1 LSDRDVKFAKG
12 DSQNTVGRPRFIRS
26 ALLNAFAEAA
36 RSLGLDPYRMLRR
49 AGLPVAA
56 LDHPDYQIPADK
68 VQALLA
74 DCANSAASEDFGLL
88 VGKAFRLSMK
98 GPLGLLMREQPTVR
112 ESLEVLQRYLRYQ
125 NDNVDIRIAPQG
137 DDLAVTPELISP
149 RTAVSRQMVDL
160 TLAMYVQIFRGLL
173 GDEWRPQR
181 VFLARAAPDDP
192 TPYESLGQRLEFGA
206 PSTGFVLTKAD
217 LATPLPEAD
226 PQMAREIARYI
237 EANAQPQGVN
247 ATEQV
252 SALIRRLLPS
262 GDCNVDRVAQLM
274 GVDRRTIHRRLAAEG
289 ASFTQLMD
297 SIRREAAVR
306 QLMQTDRQLGE
317 VAVLVGFSSLST
329 FSRWFRQ
336 AFGMQPSEYRRG
348 GHGG

>member
-1 LSDRDVKFAKG
+1 
-12 DSQNTVGRPRFIRS
+12 
-26 ALLNAFAEAA
+26 
-36 RSLGLDPYRMLRR
+36 MLRR

-56 LDHPDYQIPADK
+56 LDHPDYRIPADK

-112 ESLEVLQRYLRYQ
+112 ASLEILQRYLRYQ
-125 NDNVDIRIAPQG
+125 NDNVEIRIVPQG
-137 DDLAVTPELISP
+137 DDLAVVPELISP
-149 RTAVSRQMVDL
+149 RTIVSRQMVDL

-173 GDEWRPQR
+173 GEDWRPQ
-181 VFLARAAPDDP
+181 FTFFAHAAPDDP
-192 TPYESLGQRLEFGA
+192 TPYESLGRRIEFGA
-206 PSTGFVLTKAD
+206 PSTGFLLTQAD
-217 LATPLPEAD
+217 LATPLPESD
-226 PQMAREIARYI
+226 PQMAREIALYI
-237 EANAQPQGVN
+237 EANAQPQGVT

-252 SALIRRLLPS
+252 SALIRRLLP
-262 GDCNVDRVAQLM
+262 GGECNVDRVAQLM
-274 GVDRRTIHRRLAAEG
+274 GVDRRTVHRRLAAEG
-289 ASFTQLMD
+289 VSFTHLLD
-297 SIRREAAVR
+297 AIRREISVR
-306 QLMQTDRQLGE
+306 QLINTDRQLGE

-348 GHGG
+348 AHKS